1 MRKSTPPFEELI
13 NRFIACII
21 VRHPET
27 EINESFAETLAEAWK
42 GKDKQLY
49 AQVKLM
55 ENNEVKIN
63 NLQKRIDVRQVEF
76 QTGVDILGFPTF
88 TTHYL
93 KFENSFKD
101 PSRYKKKG
109 SDFKSR
115 LVKAIQFNHIQNGF
129 VSRLLP
135 V

>member
-1 MRKSTPPFEELI
+1 MRKQLPPFEELI
-13 NRFIACII
+13 NRFIASII

-27 EINESFAETLAEAWK
+27 EINETFANTLAEAWK

-63 NLQKRIDVRQVEF
+63 NLHKRIDIRQVEF
-76 QTGVDILGFPTF
+76 STGVDVLGFPTF
-88 TTHYL
+88 TTHYV

-101 PSRYKKKG
+101 PKRYKKQG
-109 SDFKSR
+109 SDFSTR
-115 LVKAIQFNHIQNGF
+115 LIKAFQFNHIQNGF

-135 V
+135 I